1 MAVLTKKRG
10 NYYAATAAAAAA
22 LWHPC
27 SQEHIT
33 GRSFV
38 EASSHPAVP
47 FTPQQQRCAV
57 VCHVKVSCST
67 IEERQPQ
74 DKRTILVALVDA
86 VQSSA
91 TLTAH
96 CSVVLL
102 TVATLS
108 AVLAEQFAADAAT
121 ASAGQAQ

>member
-10 NYYAATAAAAAA
+10 KYYAAAAAAAA

-33 GRSFV
+33 ARTLV
-38 EASSHPAVP
+38 EALSHPAVP
-47 FTPQQQRCAV
+47 FTLQQRRCA

-67 IEERQPQ
+67 LEDRQPQ

-86 VQSSA
+86 VQGSA

-102 TVATLS
+102 TVAALS